1 MINKLLIVNEV
12 MKAND
17 VSLVDVISECFEKLD
32 VLKKDMRLQIL
43 KEKE

>member
-17 VSLVDVISECFEKLD
+17 VSLDKGEIK
-32 VLKKDMRLQIL
+32 
-43 KEKE
+43 